1 MHFYK
6 EHILIF
12 VSEEIKTCTFML
24 IKKQLLYQTKF
35 QNPMKML
42 NAKKVK
48 NQVINSLKINF
59 MK

>member
-1 MHFYK
+1 MP
-6 EHILIF
+6 
-12 VSEEIKTCTFML
+12 

-59 MK
+59 MEVW

>member
-6 EHILIF
+6 EHTLIF
-12 VSEEIKTCTFML
+12 VSEEIKTCTFMP
-24 IKKQLLYQTKF
+24 IKILYQTKF